1 MPLPIAV
8 ADTTVLIALHHL
20 EHLPKLS
27 LFYHQVLIPAAVR
40 AEFLSKD
47 ERKNREAEAISQA
60 KQRNTDLIL
69 IDEKKGRQIAFRER
83 RQVRGTIRILAD
95 LHVQGILNIRNEV
108 THLRNDIGFR
118 VTDQVVH
125 SALQEAARAFAGAC

>member
-1 MPLPIAV
+1 MPLPIVV

-47 ERKNREAEAISQA
+47 ERKNRETAF
-60 KQRNTDLIL
+60 DL
-69 IDEKKGRQIAFRER
+69 FT
-83 RQVRGTIRILAD
+83 GTGFFSPCD
-95 LHVQGILNIRNEV
+95 DYDTVEV

-125 SALQEAARAFAGAC
+125 SALQEASRAFAGPS